1 MKSKY
6 LFLVVGILVA
16 LPSVAQSAV
25 VGGASSSEFARIDLT
40 LSLLAGGV
48 VTDADASTFNNSAS
62 APAPYSVTPSVA
74 SQSLSAN
81 VIATSPDTV
90 SISSGAITSELNSD
104 VDMLPGSRVAS
115 SQQVISNLNFA
126 LGEVPVAGLNDVISI
141 TADTIT
147 VFSSV
152 SGNFNALS
160 STGAMNVEN
169 LAISVGGSAIDLSG
183 IVDANGD
190 IAVNTLVPLVGSL
203 AGVSLVLN
211 EQSTTGNGIEELGLQ
226 TSAISL
232 QIDAVAI
239 SDGVATVGD
248 LSGITYVGRTNA
260 SLNASA
266 VPEPS
271 SLAIL
276 GIASLGGVIWKRRH
290 RPVSTEV

>member
-1 MKSKY
+1 M
-6 LFLVVGILVA
+6 
-16 LPSVAQSAV
+16 
-25 VGGASSSEFARIDLT
+25 
-40 LSLLAGGV
+40 
-48 VTDADASTFNNSAS
+48 
-62 APAPYSVTPSVA
+62 
-74 SQSLSAN
+74 
-81 VIATSPDTV
+81 
-90 SISSGAITSELNSD
+90 NSD

-141 TADTIT
+141 TADTMT
-147 VFSSV
+147 VSSSV

-169 LAISVGGSAIDLSG
+169 LAISVGGAAIDLTG

-190 IAVNTLVPLVGSL
+190 IAVNTLVPLVGTL

-232 QIDAVAI
+232 RIDAVAI

-290 RPVSTEV
+290 RPVSTEF

>member
-1 MKSKY
+1 MRQK
-6 LFLVVGILVA
+6 LIFVVVGILMTLPNVA
-16 LPSVAQSAV
+16 HSAV
-25 VGGASSSEFARIDLT
+25 IGGTSSSEFARIDLT

-62 APAPYSVTPSVA
+62 APAPYSVTPDVA

-90 SISSGAITSELNSD
+90 SISSGAIASELNSD

-147 VFSSV
+147 VSSSV

-190 IAVNTLVPLVGSL
+190 IAVNTLVPLVGTL

-232 QIDAVAI
+232 RIDAVAI
-239 SDGVATVGD
+239 SDGVAAVGD
-248 LSGITYVGRTNA
+248 LSGTTYVGRTNA